1 MTYKGLHNGVDG
13 IAVATQALDTALNPF
28 TVA

>member
-13 IAVATQALDTALNPF
+13 KAVATQALDAALNPF